1 MLNNNMVIESQT
13 GKTTIQGHKMPI
25 VKQVVKFIYS
35 GRVDNIDENNAEDLL
50 RAADQFLLSGMKEIC
65 EVFLMSKVNLDNA
78 IDMLSLGHTYE
89 AEGLKEKAMDMIVEE
104 G

>member
-1 MLNNNMVIESQT
+1 MLNNNMLLESQT
-13 GKTTIQGHKMPI
+13 GKTTIKGHKMPI
-25 VKQVVKFIYS
+25 VKQLVKFIYT
-35 GRVDNIDENNAEDLL
+35 GKVDKIDENNAEDLL

-78 IDMLSLGHTYE
+78 IEMLSLGHTYE
-89 AEGLKEKAMDMIVEE
+89 AVGLKKKAKDIIVEE